1 MKVITVRQAVL
12 DVWNDFN
19 RPLEGR
25 VPYMYL
31 DVKGLVTTGLGNLI
45 DSTADAEQLAW

>member
-1 MKVITVRQAVL
+1 MKVIAVRQAVL
-12 DVWNDFN
+12 DVWKDFN

-31 DVKGLVTTGLGNLI
+31 DVKGHAAQIPWGVR
-45 DSTADAEQLAW
+45 